1 MKLKVLGIV
10 MTILIGGIFLANL
23 EAQDKDTAT
32 AVITTELGK
41 ITIELQPGKAPKTA
55 ANFLQQAKTKA
66 FDGTTFHRV
75 VPGFVIQ
82 GGDPLSKDND
92 PSNDG
97 TGGGTMGVEPRQLS
111 NIKGTI
117 SMASASRNVPINSQS
132 DAQFFINL
140 NDNLGLDQY
149 GFIPFGKVIAGMEIV
164 GKIAQSPR
172 DKNDRPL
179 KNVRINSVTIL
190 PSK

>member
-1 MKLKVLGIV
+1 MIKNKLLSVIIITILGGILLTDAEAKEKNTVTAIV
-10 MTILIGGIFLANL
+10 MT
-23 EAQDKDTAT
+23 D
-32 AVITTELGK
+32 LGK
-41 ITIELQPGKAPKTA
+41 VTIELQPGKAPKTV
-55 ANFLQQAKTKA
+55 ANFIQQAKSKA
-66 FDGTTFHRV
+66 FDGTNFHRV
-75 VPGFVIQ
+75 IPGFVIQ

-97 TGGGTMGVEPRQLS
+97 TGGGIMGVEPRKLS

-149 GFIPFGKVIAGMEIV
+149 GFIPFGKVTAGMDIV

-172 DKNDRPL
+172 DKRDRPL
-179 KNVRINSVTIL
+179 KDVRINSITIL
-190 PSK
+190 P

>member
-1 MKLKVLGIV
+1 MKYKLLCAMI
-10 MTILIGGIFLANL
+10 TILLGGIFLVNA
-23 EAQDKDTAT
+23 EALDKKSVTAIVMT
-32 AVITTELGK
+32 DLGK
-41 ITIELQPGKAPKTA
+41 ITIELQPGKAPKTV
-55 ANFLQQAKTKA
+55 ANFIQQARSKA

-82 GGDPLSKDND
+82 GGDPLSRDND

-97 TGGGTMGVEPRQLS
+97 TGGGTIGVEPRQLS

-117 SMASASRNVPINSQS
+117 SMASASRSVPINSQS

-140 NDNLGLDQY
+140 KDNLGLDQY
-149 GFIPFGKVIAGMEIV
+149 GFIPFGKVTAGMDIV
-164 GKIAQSPR
+164 GKIAQSSR

-179 KNVRINSVTIL
+179 KDVRIKSINIL
-190 PSK
+190 P

>member
-1 MKLKVLGIV
+1 MGKKLLGV
-10 MTILIGGIFLANL
+10 MMILFIGGIFLVKA
-23 EAQDKDTAT
+23 EAQDKSTVTAIIMT
-32 AVITTELGK
+32 DLGK
-41 ITIELQPGKAPKTA
+41 ITIELKPGKAPKTV
-55 ANFLQQAKTKA
+55 ANFVQQAKAKA

-82 GGDPLSKDND
+82 GGDPLSKDNN

-97 TGGGTMGVEPRQLS
+97 TGGGTMGVEPRKLS

-132 DAQFFINL
+132 DAQFFINM

-149 GFIPFGKVIAGMEIV
+149 GFIPFGMVTAGMEIV
-164 GKIAQSPR
+164 GKIAQSSR

-179 KNVRINSVTIL
+179 KNVYIKSVTIQ
-190 PSK
+190 P

>member
-1 MKLKVLGIV
+1 MKNKLLGALI
-10 MTILIGGIFLANL
+10 ILLWGGIFLVHA
-23 EAQDKDTAT
+23 EAQEKETVTAIVKT
-32 AVITTELGK
+32 DLGK
-41 ITIELQPGKAPKTA
+41 ITIELQPGKAPKTV
-55 ANFLQQAKTKA
+55 ANFIQQAKSKA

-97 TGGGTMGVEPRQLS
+97 TGGGTMGVEPRKLS
-111 NIKGTI
+111 NVKGTI

-149 GFIPFGKVIAGMEIV
+149 GFIPFGKVTAGMDIV
-164 GKIAQSPR
+164 GKIAQSSR

-179 KNVRINSVTIL
+179 KDVRINSITIL
-190 PSK
+190 P

>member
-1 MKLKVLGIV
+1 MKSKLLGVLL
-10 MTILIGGIFLANL
+10 TILIGGIFLVNA
-23 EAQDKDTAT
+23 EAQEKNTVTVVVDTD
-32 AVITTELGK
+32 LGK
-41 ITIELQPGKAPKTA
+41 ITIELQPGKAPKTV
-55 ANFLQQAKTKA
+55 ANFLRQSKAKA
-66 FDGTTFHRV
+66 FNGTTFHRV

-117 SMASASRNVPINSQS
+117 SMASASRTMPINSQS

-149 GFIPFGKVIAGMEIV
+149 GFIPFGKVTAGLDIV
-164 GKIAQSPR
+164 GKIAQQAR

-179 KNVRINSVTIL
+179 KNIVINSIVVL
-190 PSK
+190 P

>member
-1 MKLKVLGIV
+1 MRNKLLGAL
-10 MTILIGGIFLANL
+10 MTLLIGGIFLVNA
-23 EAQDKDTAT
+23 EAQDKGTVTAI
-32 AVITTELGK
+32 VTTDLGK
-41 ITIELQPGKAPKTA
+41 ITIELQPEKAPKTV
-55 ANFLQQAKTKA
+55 ANFIRQAKAKA

-97 TGGGTMGVEPRQLS
+97 TGGGTMGVEPRKLS

-140 NDNLGLDQY
+140 IDNLGLDQY
-149 GFIPFGKVIAGMEIV
+149 GFIPFGTVTAGMDIV
-164 GKIAQSPR
+164 GKIAQSSR

-179 KNVRINSVTIL
+179 KDVHINSITII
-190 PSK
+190 P